1 MEFLPRPE
9 GKNSRDANN
18 ECDERQQET
27 VPEVIVS
34 TATIAAMQHPA
45 PARRALRPIGSFSLS
60 RRDNVALRQCAG
72 VR

>member
-18 ECDERQQET
+18 ECDGRQQET

-34 TATIAAMQHPA
+34 TATIAALQHA
-45 PARRALRPIGSFSLS
+45 ECTRGSLRP
-60 RRDNVALRQCAG
+60 A
-72 VR
+72 